1 MIQDVPS
8 CFYEHCGGFIGC
20 ASAWART
27 AYSRGRY
34 DLEITRNVRTLK
46 KKNWKLVI
54 LSGILYFVCQIC
66 RTDLSA
72 CMVDLLPDLG
82 IEKDAMGLAITAG
95 YIAYAVGMSIN
106 SLLTDHTN
114 PRLMICA
121 AMFCCAATHLG
132 IRLLPYLPVMIV
144 LWCVNGYAQSAV
156 WPSIV
161 RLTADNLPAER
172 QEDSMRIIALFQHA
186 GSLSCYLIV
195 PAELALGGWRTAMTI
210 TSAACLTLG
219 LVWFLMRDL
228 RAVSQTSEKRKNNA
242 AKLNWQFFRKG
253 KLFYFMGVACLTG
266 MIRDGLTTWAPVY
279 FSDEFS
285 LNATL
290 SLILSAV
297 LPAAKILALAVHP
310 TVQKKV
316 SKTRTQLIVFYA
328 GCAAAAGIV
337 LLANFAGWSLIAA
350 GFMAVMLCL
359 MVCTDLSFTI
369 SIPLQFGAVGRSAT
383 VSGIL
388 DCMLYVGAAI
398 SSYLFALL
406 AQLGGWTATIL
417 CWIGIPMLAIAI
429 LLSTKRL
436 EPELLAVENVE
447 ENR

>member
-1 MIQDVPS
+1 M
-8 CFYEHCGGFIGC
+8 
-20 ASAWART
+20 
-27 AYSRGRY
+27 
-34 DLEITRNVRTLK
+34 K
-46 KKNWKLVI
+46 KKHWKLVI

-82 IEKDAMGLAITAG
+82 IAKDSMGLAITAG

-106 SLLTDHTN
+106 SLLTDRTN

-144 LWCVNGYAQSAV
+144 LWCINGYAQSAV

-161 RLTADNLPAER
+161 RLTADNLPAEQ
-172 QEDSMRIIALFQHA
+172 QESALRIVSLFQHA
-186 GSLSCYLIV
+186 GSLSCFLIV
-195 PAELALGGWRTAMTI
+195 PAELALGGWRTAMSVTA
-210 TSAACLTLG
+210 AACLTLG
-219 LVWFLMRDL
+219 LVWALMREL
-228 RAVSQTSEKRKNNA
+228 CTAPQTAQTQKNQA
-242 AKLNWQFFRKG
+242 AKLNWQFFRRG
-253 KLFYFMGVACLTG
+253 RLFYFMGVACLTG
-266 MIRDGLTTWAPVY
+266 MIRDGLTSWAPVY
-279 FSDEFS
+279 FSEEFS

-310 TVQKKV
+310 AVQKKIP
-316 SKTRTQLIVFYA
+316 KIRMQLIVFYV
-328 GCAAAAGIV
+328 GCAAAACIV
-337 LLANFAGWSLIAA
+337 LLANLAGWTLAAA

-369 SIPLQFGAVGRSAT
+369 SIPIQFGSVGRSAT

-388 DCMLYVGAAI
+388 DCMLYLGAAI

-406 AQLGGWTATIL
+406 AQWGGWTATIVS
-417 CWIGIPMLAIAI
+417 WIVIPLIAIGI
-429 LLSTKRL
+429 LLSRKNL
-436 EPELLAVENVE
+436 EPETAEKD
-447 ENR
+447 

>member
-1 MIQDVPS
+1 M
-8 CFYEHCGGFIGC
+8 
-20 ASAWART
+20 
-27 AYSRGRY
+27 
-34 DLEITRNVRTLK
+34 K
-46 KKNWKLVI
+46 KKHWKLVI

-82 IEKDAMGLAITAG
+82 IAKDAMGLAITAG

-106 SLLTDHTN
+106 SLLTDRTN

-144 LWCVNGYAQSAV
+144 LWCINGYAQSAV
-156 WPSIV
+156 WPSLV
-161 RLTADNLPAER
+161 RLTADNLPAEQ
-172 QEDSMRIIALFQHA
+172 QESALRIVSLFQHA
-186 GSLSCYLIV
+186 GSLSCFLIV
-195 PAELALGGWRTAMTI
+195 PAELALGGWRTAMSVTA
-210 TSAACLTLG
+210 AACLTLG
-219 LVWFLMRDL
+219 LVWALMREL
-228 RAVSQTSEKRKNNA
+228 CTAPQTAQTQKNQA
-242 AKLNWQFFRKG
+242 AKLNWQFFRRG
-253 KLFYFMGVACLTG
+253 RLFYFMGVACLTG
-266 MIRDGLTTWAPVY
+266 MIRDGLTSWAPVY
-279 FSDEFS
+279 FSEEFS

-310 TVQKKV
+310 AVQKKV
-316 SKTRTQLIVFYA
+316 PKTRTQLIVFYV
-328 GCAAAAGIV
+328 GCAAAACIV
-337 LLANFAGWSLIAA
+337 LLANLAGWTLAAA

-369 SIPLQFGAVGRSAT
+369 SIPIQFGSVGRSAT

-388 DCMLYVGAAI
+388 DCMLYLGAAI

-406 AQLGGWTATIL
+406 AQWGGWTATIVS
-417 CWIGIPMLAIAI
+417 WIVIPLIAIGI
-429 LLSTKRL
+429 LLSRKNL
-436 EPELLAVENVE
+436 EPETAEKD
-447 ENR
+447 

>member
-1 MIQDVPS
+1 MIQDVLS
-8 CFYEHCGGFIGC
+8 CSYGHCGGFIGC
-20 ASAWART
+20 ASAWAGT
-27 AYSRGRY
+27 AYSGGRY
-34 DLEITRNVRTLK
+34 DLEITRNVKTLK

-106 SLLTDHTN
+106 SLLTDRTN
-114 PRLMICA
+114 PRRMICA

-144 LWCVNGYAQSAV
+144 LWCINGYAQSAV

-161 RLTADNLPAER
+161 RLTADNLPAGQ
-172 QEDSMRIIALFQHA
+172 QESALRIVAFFQHA

-195 PAELALGGWRTAMTI
+195 PAELALGGWRTAMTV

-219 LVWFLMRDL
+219 FVWLLMREL
-228 RAVSQTSEKRKNNA
+228 SAAPQRPEETPKYA

-253 KLFYFMGVACLTG
+253 KLLYFMAIACLTG

-285 LNATL
+285 LNATF
-290 SLILSAV
+290 SLILSAL

-310 TVQKKV
+310 TVRKKV
-316 SKTRTQLIVFYA
+316 SNTRTQLIVFYA

-337 LLANFAGWSLIAA
+337 LLANFAGWTLAAA

-369 SIPLQFGAVGRSAT
+369 SIPLQFGAAGRSAT

-417 CWIGIPMLAIAI
+417 CWIVIPMLAIAI
-429 LLSTKRL
+429 LLSAKRL
-436 EPELLAVENVE
+436 EPELVPVKTAE
-447 ENR
+447 EKR

>member
-1 MIQDVPS
+1 M
-8 CFYEHCGGFIGC
+8 
-20 ASAWART
+20 
-27 AYSRGRY
+27 
-34 DLEITRNVRTLK
+34 K
-46 KKNWKLVI
+46 KKHWKLVI
-54 LSGILYFVCQIC
+54 LSGILYFFCQIC

-82 IEKDAMGLAITAG
+82 IAKDAMGLAITAG

-106 SLLTDHTN
+106 SLLTDRTN

-161 RLTADNLPAER
+161 RLTADNLPAEQ
-172 QEDSMRIIALFQHA
+172 QESALRIVSLFQHA
-186 GSLSCYLIV
+186 GSLSCFLIV
-195 PAELALGGWRTAMTI
+195 PAELALGGWRTAMSVTA
-210 TSAACLTLG
+210 AACLTLG
-219 LVWFLMRDL
+219 LVWALMREL
-228 RAVSQTSEKRKNNA
+228 CTAPQTAQTQKNQA
-242 AKLNWQFFRKG
+242 AKLNWQFFRRG
-253 KLFYFMGVACLTG
+253 RLFYFMGVACLTG
-266 MIRDGLTTWAPVY
+266 MIRDGLTSWAPVY
-279 FSDEFS
+279 FSEEFS

-310 TVQKKV
+310 AVQKKV
-316 SKTRTQLIVFYA
+316 PKTRTQLIVFYV
-328 GCAAAAGIV
+328 GCAAAACIV
-337 LLANFAGWSLIAA
+337 LLANLAGWTLAAA

-369 SIPLQFGAVGRSAT
+369 SIPIQFGSVGRSAT

-388 DCMLYVGAAI
+388 DCMLYLGAAI

-406 AQLGGWTATIL
+406 AQWGGWTATIVS
-417 CWIGIPMLAIAI
+417 WIVIPLIAIGI
-429 LLSTKRL
+429 LLSRKNL
-436 EPELLAVENVE
+436 EPETAEKSHL
-447 ENR
+447 

>member
-1 MIQDVPS
+1 M
-8 CFYEHCGGFIGC
+8 
-20 ASAWART
+20 
-27 AYSRGRY
+27 
-34 DLEITRNVRTLK
+34 K
-46 KKNWKLVI
+46 KKHWKLVI

-82 IEKDAMGLAITAG
+82 IAKDAMGLAITAG

-106 SLLTDHTN
+106 SLLTDRTN

-144 LWCVNGYAQSAV
+144 LWCINGYAQSAV
-156 WPSIV
+156 WPSLV
-161 RLTADNLPAER
+161 RLTADNLPAEQ
-172 QEDSMRIIALFQHA
+172 QESALRIVSLFQHA
-186 GSLSCYLIV
+186 GSLSCFLIV
-195 PAELALGGWRTAMTI
+195 PAELALGGWRTAMSVTA
-210 TSAACLTLG
+210 AACLTLG
-219 LVWFLMRDL
+219 LVWALMREL
-228 RAVSQTSEKRKNNA
+228 CTAPQTAQTQKNQA
-242 AKLNWQFFRKG
+242 AKLNWQFFRRG
-253 KLFYFMGVACLTG
+253 RLFYFMGVACLTG
-266 MIRDGLTTWAPVY
+266 MIRDGLTSWAPVY
-279 FSDEFS
+279 FSEEFS

-310 TVQKKV
+310 AVQKKV
-316 SKTRTQLIVFYA
+316 PKTRTQLIVFYV
-328 GCAAAAGIV
+328 GCAAAACIV
-337 LLANFAGWSLIAA
+337 LLANLAGWTLAAA

-369 SIPLQFGAVGRSAT
+369 SIPIQFGSVGRSAT

-388 DCMLYVGAAI
+388 DCMLYLGAAI

-406 AQLGGWTATIL
+406 AQWGGWTATIVS
-417 CWIGIPMLAIAI
+417 WIVIPLIAIGI
-429 LLSTKRL
+429 LLSRKNL
-436 EPELLAVENVE
+436 EPETAEKSHL
-447 ENR
+447 

>member
-1 MIQDVPS
+1 MWLITNRLFS
-8 CFYEHCGGFIGC
+8 RHFHTHLRHNYHCFSKNAC
-20 ASAWART
+20 AT
-27 AYSRGRY
+27 I
-34 DLEITRNVRTLK
+34 LKEIRRRIKALK
-46 KKNWKLVI
+46 KKHWKLVI

-82 IEKDAMGLAITAG
+82 IAKDAMGLAITAG

-106 SLLTDHTN
+106 SLLTDRTN

-144 LWCVNGYAQSAV
+144 LCCVNGYAQSAV

-161 RLTADNLPAER
+161 RLTADNLPAEQ
-172 QEDSMRIIALFQHA
+172 QESALRIVSLFQHA
-186 GSLSCYLIV
+186 GSLSCFLIV
-195 PAELALGGWRTAMTI
+195 PAELALGGWRTAMSVTA
-210 TSAACLTLG
+210 AACLTLSF
-219 LVWFLMRDL
+219 VWFLMRDL
-228 RAVSQTSEKRKNNA
+228 RTASQTTQMQKKRA
-242 AKLNWQFFRKG
+242 AKLNWQFFRRG
-253 KLFYFMGVACLTG
+253 KLLYFMGVACLTG
-266 MIRDGLTTWAPVY
+266 MIRDGLTSWAPVY
-279 FSDEFS
+279 FSEEFS

-310 TVQKKV
+310 AVQKKV
-316 SKTRTQLIVFYA
+316 PKTRTQLIVFYV
-328 GCAAAAGIV
+328 GCAAAACIV
-337 LLANFAGWSLIAA
+337 LLANLAGWTLAAA

-369 SIPLQFGAVGRSAT
+369 SIPIQFGSVGRSAT

-388 DCMLYVGAAI
+388 DCMLYLGAAI

-406 AQLGGWTATIL
+406 AQWGGWTATIVS
-417 CWIGIPMLAIAI
+417 WIVIPLIAICI
-429 LLSTKRL
+429 LLSRKNL
-436 EPELLAVENVE
+436 EPETAEKSHL
-447 ENR
+447 

>member
-1 MIQDVPS
+1 MWLITNRLFS
-8 CFYEHCGGFIGC
+8 RHFHTHFRHNYHCFSKNACVTI
-20 ASAWART
+20 
-27 AYSRGRY
+27 
-34 DLEITRNVRTLK
+34 LKEIRRRIKALK
-46 KKNWKLVI
+46 KKHWKLVI
-54 LSGILYFVCQIC
+54 LSGILYFFCQIC

-82 IEKDAMGLAITAG
+82 IAKDAMGLAITAG

-106 SLLTDHTN
+106 SLLTDRTN

-144 LWCVNGYAQSAV
+144 LCCVNGYAQSAV

-161 RLTADNLPAER
+161 RLTADNLPAEQ
-172 QEDSMRIIALFQHA
+172 QESALRIVSLFQHA
-186 GSLSCYLIV
+186 GSLSCF
-195 PAELALGGWRTAMTI
+195 LGGWRTAMSVTA
-210 TSAACLTLG
+210 AACLTLSF
-219 LVWFLMRDL
+219 VWFLMRDL
-228 RAVSQTSEKRKNNA
+228 RTASQTTQMQKKRA
-242 AKLNWQFFRKG
+242 AKLNWQFFRRG
-253 KLFYFMGVACLTG
+253 KLLYFMGVACLTG
-266 MIRDGLTTWAPVY
+266 MIRDGLTSWAPVY
-279 FSDEFS
+279 FSEEFS

-310 TVQKKV
+310 AVQKKV
-316 SKTRTQLIVFYA
+316 PKTRTQLIVFYV
-328 GCAAAAGIV
+328 GCAAAACIV
-337 LLANFAGWSLIAA
+337 LLANLAGWTLAAA

-369 SIPLQFGAVGRSAT
+369 SIPIQFGSVGRSAT

-388 DCMLYVGAAI
+388 DCMLYLGAAI

-406 AQLGGWTATIL
+406 AQWGGWTATIVS
-417 CWIGIPMLAIAI
+417 WIVIPLIAIGI
-429 LLSTKRL
+429 LLSRKNL
-436 EPELLAVENVE
+436 EPETAEKD
-447 ENR
+447 

>member
-1 MIQDVPS
+1 M
-8 CFYEHCGGFIGC
+8 
-20 ASAWART
+20 
-27 AYSRGRY
+27 
-34 DLEITRNVRTLK
+34 K
-46 KKNWKLVI
+46 KKHWKLVI

-82 IEKDAMGLAITAG
+82 IAKDAMGLAITAG

-106 SLLTDHTN
+106 SLLTDRTN
-114 PRLMICA
+114 PRLMICI
-121 AMFCCAATHLG
+121 AMFCCAAAHIG
-132 IRLLPYLPVMIV
+132 IRLRPDIPVIIG
-144 LWCVNGYAQSAV
+144 LWCINGYAQSAV

-161 RLTADNLPAER
+161 RLTADNFPLEQ
-172 QEDSMRIIALFQHA
+172 QESALRIIALFQHA

-195 PAELALGGWRTAMTI
+195 PAELALGGWRTAMAV

-219 LVWFLMRDL
+219 LVWLLMRDL
-228 RAVSQTSEKRKNNA
+228 HTVTQTSEKQEKQA
-242 AKLNWQFFRKG
+242 AKLNWQFFRSG
-253 KLFYFMGVACLTG
+253 KLFYFMGAACLTG
-266 MIRDGLTTWAPVY
+266 MIRDGVTSWAPVY
-279 FSDEFS
+279 FSEEFS

-310 TVQKKV
+310 TVRKRV
-316 SKTRTQLIVFYA
+316 SNTRSQLIVFYA

-337 LLANFAGWSLIAA
+337 LLANVAGWTLAAA

-369 SIPLQFGAVGRSAT
+369 SIPIQFGAAGRSAT

-388 DCMLYVGAAI
+388 DCMLYAGAAV

-406 AQLGGWTATIL
+406 AQWGGWNATIIS
-417 CWIGIPMLAIAI
+417 WIAI
-429 LLSTKRL
+429 PLLAVLVLLSRKDL
-436 EPELLAVENVE
+436 EPELSSLEAVKSPH
-447 ENR
+447 

>member
-1 MIQDVPS
+1 M
-8 CFYEHCGGFIGC
+8 
-20 ASAWART
+20 
-27 AYSRGRY
+27 
-34 DLEITRNVRTLK
+34 K
-46 KKNWKLVI
+46 KKHWKLVI

-82 IEKDAMGLAITAG
+82 IAKDAMGLAITAG

-106 SLLTDHTN
+106 SLLTDRTN

-161 RLTADNLPAER
+161 RLTADNLPAEQ
-172 QEDSMRIIALFQHA
+172 QESALRIVSLFQHA
-186 GSLSCYLIV
+186 GSLSCFLIV
-195 PAELALGGWRTAMTI
+195 PAELALGGWRTAMSVTA
-210 TSAACLTLG
+210 AACLTLG
-219 LVWFLMRDL
+219 LVWALMREL
-228 RAVSQTSEKRKNNA
+228 CTAPQTAQTQKNQA
-242 AKLNWQFFRKG
+242 AKLNWQFFRRG
-253 KLFYFMGVACLTG
+253 KLLYFMGVACLTG
-266 MIRDGLTTWAPVY
+266 MIRDGLTSWAPVY
-279 FSDEFS
+279 FSEEFS

-310 TVQKKV
+310 AVQKKV
-316 SKTRTQLIVFYA
+316 PKTRTQLIVFYV
-328 GCAAAAGIV
+328 GCAAAACIV
-337 LLANFAGWSLIAA
+337 LLANLAGWTLAAA

-369 SIPLQFGAVGRSAT
+369 SIPIQFGSVGRSAT

-388 DCMLYVGAAI
+388 DCMLYLGAAI

-406 AQLGGWTATIL
+406 AQWGGWTATIVS
-417 CWIGIPMLAIAI
+417 WIVIPLIAIGI
-429 LLSTKRL
+429 LLSRKNL
-436 EPELLAVENVE
+436 EPETAEKSHL
-447 ENR
+447 

>member
-1 MIQDVPS
+1 M
-8 CFYEHCGGFIGC
+8 
-20 ASAWART
+20 
-27 AYSRGRY
+27 
-34 DLEITRNVRTLK
+34 K
-46 KKNWKLVI
+46 KKHWKLVI

-82 IEKDAMGLAITAG
+82 IAKDAMGLAITAG

-106 SLLTDHTN
+106 SLLTDRTN

-144 LWCVNGYAQSAV
+144 LWCINGYAL
-156 WPSIV
+156 WPSLV
-161 RLTADNLPAER
+161 RLTADNLPAEQ
-172 QEDSMRIIALFQHA
+172 QESALRIVSLFQHA
-186 GSLSCYLIV
+186 GSLSCFLIV
-195 PAELALGGWRTAMTI
+195 PAELALGGWRMAMTV
-210 TSAACLTLG
+210 TAAACLTLG
-219 LVWFLMRDL
+219 FVWFLMRDL
-228 RAVSQTSEKRKNNA
+228 RTASQTTQMQKKRA
-242 AKLNWQFFRKG
+242 AKLNWQFFRRG
-253 KLFYFMGVACLTG
+253 RLFYFMGVACL
-266 MIRDGLTTWAPVY
+266 VY
-279 FSDEFS
+279 FSEEFS

-310 TVQKKV
+310 AVQKKIP
-316 SKTRTQLIVFYA
+316 KTRMQLIVFYA
-328 GCAAAAGIV
+328 GCAAAACIV
-337 LLANFAGWSLIAA
+337 LLANLAGWTLAAA

-369 SIPLQFGAVGRSAT
+369 SIPIQFGSVGRSAT

-388 DCMLYVGAAI
+388 DCMLYLGAAI

-406 AQLGGWTATIL
+406 AQWGGWTATIVS
-417 CWIGIPMLAIAI
+417 WIVIPLIAIGI
-429 LLSTKRL
+429 LLSRKNL
-436 EPELLAVENVE
+436 EPETAEKD
-447 ENR
+447 

>member
-1 MIQDVPS
+1 MWLITNRLFS
-8 CFYEHCGGFIGC
+8 RHFHTHLRHNYHCFSKNAC
-20 ASAWART
+20 AT
-27 AYSRGRY
+27 I
-34 DLEITRNVRTLK
+34 LKEIRRRIKALK
-46 KKNWKLVI
+46 KKHWKLVI

-82 IEKDAMGLAITAG
+82 IAKDAMGLAITAG

-106 SLLTDHTN
+106 SLLTDRTN

-144 LWCVNGYAQSAV
+144 LWCINGYAQSAV
-156 WPSIV
+156 WPSLV
-161 RLTADNLPAER
+161 RLTADNLPAEQ
-172 QEDSMRIIALFQHA
+172 QESALRIVSLFQHA
-186 GSLSCYLIV
+186 GSLSCFLIV
-195 PAELALGGWRTAMTI
+195 PAELALGGWRTAMSVTA
-210 TSAACLTLG
+210 AACLTLG
-219 LVWFLMRDL
+219 FVWFLMRDL
-228 RAVSQTSEKRKNNA
+228 RTASQTTQTQKNQA
-242 AKLNWQFFRKG
+242 AKLNWQFFRRG
-253 KLFYFMGVACLTG
+253 RLFYFMGVACLTG
-266 MIRDGLTTWAPVY
+266 MIRDGLTSWAPVY
-279 FSDEFS
+279 FSEEFS

-310 TVQKKV
+310 AVQKKV
-316 SKTRTQLIVFYA
+316 PKTRTQLIVFYV
-328 GCAAAAGIV
+328 GCAAAACIV
-337 LLANFAGWSLIAA
+337 LLANLAGWTLAAA

-369 SIPLQFGAVGRSAT
+369 SIPIQFGSVGRSAT

-388 DCMLYVGAAI
+388 DCMLYLGAAI

-406 AQLGGWTATIL
+406 AQWGGWTATIVS
-417 CWIGIPMLAIAI
+417 WIVIPLIAIGI
-429 LLSTKRL
+429 LLSRKNL
-436 EPELLAVENVE
+436 EPETAEKD
-447 ENR
+447 

>member
-1 MIQDVPS
+1 M
-8 CFYEHCGGFIGC
+8 
-20 ASAWART
+20 
-27 AYSRGRY
+27 
-34 DLEITRNVRTLK
+34 K
-46 KKNWKLVI
+46 KKHWKLVI
-54 LSGILYFVCQIC
+54 LSGILYFFCQIC

-82 IEKDAMGLAITAG
+82 IAKDAMGLAITAG

-106 SLLTDHTN
+106 SLLTDRTN

-144 LWCVNGYAQSAV
+144 LWCINGYAQSAV

-161 RLTADNLPAER
+161 RLTADNLPAEQ
-172 QEDSMRIIALFQHA
+172 QESALRIVSLFQHA
-186 GSLSCYLIV
+186 GSLSCFLIV
-195 PAELALGGWRTAMTI
+195 PAELALGGWRTAMSVTA
-210 TSAACLTLG
+210 AACLTLG
-219 LVWFLMRDL
+219 FVWSLMRDL
-228 RAVSQTSEKRKNNA
+228 RTASQTTQMQKKRA
-242 AKLNWQFFRKG
+242 AKLNWQFFRRG
-253 KLFYFMGVACLTG
+253 KLLYFMGAACLTG
-266 MIRDGLTTWAPVY
+266 MIRDGLTSWAPVY
-279 FSDEFS
+279 FSEEFS

-310 TVQKKV
+310 AVQKKIP
-316 SKTRTQLIVFYA
+316 KTRMQLIVFYV
-328 GCAAAAGIV
+328 GCAAAACIV
-337 LLANFAGWSLIAA
+337 LLANFAGWTLAAA

-369 SIPLQFGAVGRSAT
+369 SIPIQFGSVGRSAT

-388 DCMLYVGAAI
+388 DCMLYLGAAI

-406 AQLGGWTATIL
+406 AQWGGWTATIVS
-417 CWIGIPMLAIAI
+417 WIVIPLIAIGI
-429 LLSTKRL
+429 LLSRKNL
-436 EPELLAVENVE
+436 EPETAEKSHL
-447 ENR
+447 

>member
-1 MIQDVPS
+1 M
-8 CFYEHCGGFIGC
+8 
-20 ASAWART
+20 
-27 AYSRGRY
+27 
-34 DLEITRNVRTLK
+34 K
-46 KKNWKLVI
+46 KKHWKLVI
-54 LSGILYFVCQIC
+54 LSGILYFFCQIC

-82 IEKDAMGLAITAG
+82 IAKDAMGLAITAG

-106 SLLTDHTN
+106 SLLTDRTN

-144 LWCVNGYAQSAV
+144 LWCINGYAQSAV

-161 RLTADNLPAER
+161 RLTADNLPAEQ
-172 QEDSMRIIALFQHA
+172 QESALRIVSLFQHA
-186 GSLSCYLIV
+186 GSLSCFLIV
-195 PAELALGGWRTAMTI
+195 PAELALGGWRTAMSVTA
-210 TSAACLTLG
+210 AACLTLG
-219 LVWFLMRDL
+219 FVWFLMRDL
-228 RAVSQTSEKRKNNA
+228 RTASQTTQMQKKRA
-242 AKLNWQFFRKG
+242 VKLNWQFFRRG
-253 KLFYFMGVACLTG
+253 KLLYFMGAACLTG
-266 MIRDGLTTWAPVY
+266 MIRDGLTSWAPVY
-279 FSDEFS
+279 FSEEFS

-310 TVQKKV
+310 AVQKKV
-316 SKTRTQLIVFYA
+316 PKTRTQLIVFYV
-328 GCAAAAGIV
+328 GCAAAACIV
-337 LLANFAGWSLIAA
+337 LLANFAGWTLAAA

-369 SIPLQFGAVGRSAT
+369 SIPIQFGSVGRSAT

-388 DCMLYVGAAI
+388 DCMLYLGAAI

-406 AQLGGWTATIL
+406 AQWGGWTATIVS
-417 CWIGIPMLAIAI
+417 WIVIPLIAIGI
-429 LLSTKRL
+429 LLSRKNL
-436 EPELLAVENVE
+436 EPETAEKSHL
-447 ENR
+447 

>member
-1 MIQDVPS
+1 M
-8 CFYEHCGGFIGC
+8 
-20 ASAWART
+20 
-27 AYSRGRY
+27 
-34 DLEITRNVRTLK
+34 K
-46 KKNWKLVI
+46 KKHWKLVI
-54 LSGILYFVCQIC
+54 LSGILYFFCQIC

-82 IEKDAMGLAITAG
+82 IAKDAMGLAITAG

-106 SLLTDHTN
+106 SLLTDRTN

-161 RLTADNLPAER
+161 RLTADNLPAEQ
-172 QEDSMRIIALFQHA
+172 QESALRIVSLFQHA
-186 GSLSCYLIV
+186 GSLSCFLIV
-195 PAELALGGWRTAMTI
+195 PAELALGGWRTAMSVTA
-210 TSAACLTLG
+210 AACLTLG
-219 LVWFLMRDL
+219 LVWALMREL
-228 RAVSQTSEKRKNNA
+228 CTAPQTAQTQKNQA
-242 AKLNWQFFRKG
+242 AKLNWQFFRRG
-253 KLFYFMGVACLTG
+253 RLFYFMGVACLTG
-266 MIRDGLTTWAPVY
+266 MIRDGLTSWAPVY
-279 FSDEFS
+279 FSEEFS

-310 TVQKKV
+310 AVQKKIP
-316 SKTRTQLIVFYA
+316 KIRMQLIVFYV
-328 GCAAAAGIV
+328 GCAAAACIV
-337 LLANFAGWSLIAA
+337 LLANLAGWTLAAA

-369 SIPLQFGAVGRSAT
+369 SIPIQFGSVGRSAT

-388 DCMLYVGAAI
+388 DCMLYLGAAI

-406 AQLGGWTATIL
+406 AQWGGWTATIVS
-417 CWIGIPMLAIAI
+417 WIVIPLIAIGI
-429 LLSTKRL
+429 LLSRKNL
-436 EPELLAVENVE
+436 EPETAEKD
-447 ENR
+447 

>member
-1 MIQDVPS
+1 MFS
-8 CFYEHCGGFIGC
+8 RHFHTHLRHNYHCFSKNAC
-20 ASAWART
+20 AT
-27 AYSRGRY
+27 I
-34 DLEITRNVRTLK
+34 LKEIRRRIKALK
-46 KKNWKLVI
+46 KKHWKLVI
-54 LSGILYFVCQIC
+54 LSGILYFFCQIC

-82 IEKDAMGLAITAG
+82 IAKDAMGLAITAG

-106 SLLTDHTN
+106 SLLTDRTN

-144 LWCVNGYAQSAV
+144 LCCVNGYAQSAV

-161 RLTADNLPAER
+161 RLTADNLPAEQ
-172 QEDSMRIIALFQHA
+172 QESALRIVSLFQHA
-186 GSLSCYLIV
+186 GSLSCFLIV
-195 PAELALGGWRTAMTI
+195 PAELALGGWRTAMSVTA
-210 TSAACLTLG
+210 AACLTLSF
-219 LVWFLMRDL
+219 VWFLMRDL
-228 RAVSQTSEKRKNNA
+228 RTASQTTQMQKKRA
-242 AKLNWQFFRKG
+242 AKLNWQFFRRG
-253 KLFYFMGVACLTG
+253 KLLYFMGVACLTG
-266 MIRDGLTTWAPVY
+266 MIRDGLTSWAPVY
-279 FSDEFS
+279 FSEEFS

-310 TVQKKV
+310 AVQKKV
-316 SKTRTQLIVFYA
+316 PKTRTQLIVFYV
-328 GCAAAAGIV
+328 GCAAAACIV
-337 LLANFAGWSLIAA
+337 LLANLAGWTLAAA

-369 SIPLQFGAVGRSAT
+369 SIPIQFGSVGRSAT

-388 DCMLYVGAAI
+388 DCMLYLGAAI

-406 AQLGGWTATIL
+406 AQWGGWTATIVS
-417 CWIGIPMLAIAI
+417 WIVIPLIAIGI
-429 LLSTKRL
+429 LLSRKNL
-436 EPELLAVENVE
+436 EPETAEKD
-447 ENR
+447 

>member
-1 MIQDVPS
+1 M
-8 CFYEHCGGFIGC
+8 
-20 ASAWART
+20 
-27 AYSRGRY
+27 
-34 DLEITRNVRTLK
+34 K
-46 KKNWKLVI
+46 KKHWKLVI
-54 LSGILYFVCQIC
+54 LSGILYFFCQIC

-82 IEKDAMGLAITAG
+82 IAKDAMGLAITAG

-106 SLLTDHTN
+106 SLLTDRTN

-161 RLTADNLPAER
+161 RLTADNLPAEQ
-172 QEDSMRIIALFQHA
+172 QESALRIVSLFQHA
-186 GSLSCYLIV
+186 GSLSCFLIV
-195 PAELALGGWRTAMTI
+195 PAELALGGWRTAMSVTA
-210 TSAACLTLG
+210 AACLTLG
-219 LVWFLMRDL
+219 LVWALMREL
-228 RAVSQTSEKRKNNA
+228 CTAPQTAQTQKNQA
-242 AKLNWQFFRKG
+242 AKLNWQFFRRG
-253 KLFYFMGVACLTG
+253 RLFYFMGVACLTG
-266 MIRDGLTTWAPVY
+266 MIRDGLTSWAPVY
-279 FSDEFS
+279 FSEEFS

-310 TVQKKV
+310 AVQKKV
-316 SKTRTQLIVFYA
+316 PKTRTQLIVFYV
-328 GCAAAAGIV
+328 GCAAAACIV
-337 LLANFAGWSLIAA
+337 LLANLAGWTLAAA

-369 SIPLQFGAVGRSAT
+369 SIPIQFGSVGRSAT

-388 DCMLYVGAAI
+388 DCMLYLGAAI

-406 AQLGGWTATIL
+406 AQWGGWTATIVS
-417 CWIGIPMLAIAI
+417 WIVIPLIAIGI
-429 LLSTKRL
+429 LLSRKNL
-436 EPELLAVENVE
+436 EPETAEKD
-447 ENR
+447 

>member
-1 MIQDVPS
+1 M
-8 CFYEHCGGFIGC
+8 
-20 ASAWART
+20 
-27 AYSRGRY
+27 
-34 DLEITRNVRTLK
+34 K
-46 KKNWKLVI
+46 KKHWKLVI

-82 IEKDAMGLAITAG
+82 IAKDAMGLAITAG

-106 SLLTDHTN
+106 SLLTDRTN

-144 LWCVNGYAQSAV
+144 LWCINGYAQSAV

-161 RLTADNLPAER
+161 RLTADNLPAEQ
-172 QEDSMRIIALFQHA
+172 QESALRIVSLFQHA
-186 GSLSCYLIV
+186 GSLSCFLIV
-195 PAELALGGWRTAMTI
+195 PAELALGGWRTAMSVTA
-210 TSAACLTLG
+210 AACLTLG
-219 LVWFLMRDL
+219 FVWSLMRDL
-228 RAVSQTSEKRKNNA
+228 RTASQTTQMQKKRA
-242 AKLNWQFFRKG
+242 AKLNWLFFRRG
-253 KLFYFMGVACLTG
+253 RLFYFMGVACLTG
-266 MIRDGLTTWAPVY
+266 MIRDGLTSWAPVY
-279 FSDEFS
+279 FSEEFS

-310 TVQKKV
+310 AVQKKV
-316 SKTRTQLIVFYA
+316 PKTRTQLIVFYV
-328 GCAAAAGIV
+328 GCAAAACIV
-337 LLANFAGWSLIAA
+337 LLANFAGWTLAAA

-369 SIPLQFGAVGRSAT
+369 SIPIQFGSVGRSAT

-388 DCMLYVGAAI
+388 DCMLYLGAAI

-406 AQLGGWTATIL
+406 AQWGGWTATIVS
-417 CWIGIPMLAIAI
+417 WIVIPLIAIGI
-429 LLSTKRL
+429 LLSRKNL
-436 EPELLAVENVE
+436 EPETAEKD
-447 ENR
+447 

>member
-1 MIQDVPS
+1 M
-8 CFYEHCGGFIGC
+8 
-20 ASAWART
+20 
-27 AYSRGRY
+27 
-34 DLEITRNVRTLK
+34 K
-46 KKNWKLVI
+46 KKHWKLVI

-82 IEKDAMGLAITAG
+82 IAKDAMGLAITAG

-106 SLLTDHTN
+106 SLLTDRTN

-144 LWCVNGYAQSAV
+144 LWCINGYAQSAV

-161 RLTADNLPAER
+161 RLTADNLPAEQ
-172 QEDSMRIIALFQHA
+172 QESALRIVSLFQHA
-186 GSLSCYLIV
+186 GSLSCFLIV
-195 PAELALGGWRTAMTI
+195 PAELALGGWRTAMSVTA
-210 TSAACLTLG
+210 AACLTLG
-219 LVWFLMRDL
+219 FVWFLMRDL
-228 RAVSQTSEKRKNNA
+228 RTASQTTQMQKKRA
-242 AKLNWQFFRKG
+242 VKLNWQFFRRG
-253 KLFYFMGVACLTG
+253 KLLYFMGAACLTG
-266 MIRDGLTTWAPVY
+266 MIRDGLTSWAPVY
-279 FSDEFS
+279 FSEEFS

-310 TVQKKV
+310 AVQKKV
-316 SKTRTQLIVFYA
+316 PKTRTQLIVFYV
-328 GCAAAAGIV
+328 GCAAAACIV
-337 LLANFAGWSLIAA
+337 LLANFAGWTLAAA

-369 SIPLQFGAVGRSAT
+369 SIPIQFGSVGRSAT

-388 DCMLYVGAAI
+388 DCMLYLGAAI

-406 AQLGGWTATIL
+406 AQWGGWTATIVS
-417 CWIGIPMLAIAI
+417 WIVIPLIAIGI
-429 LLSTKRL
+429 LLSRKNL
-436 EPELLAVENVE
+436 EPETAEKSHL
-447 ENR
+447 

>member
-1 MIQDVPS
+1 M
-8 CFYEHCGGFIGC
+8 
-20 ASAWART
+20 
-27 AYSRGRY
+27 
-34 DLEITRNVRTLK
+34 K
-46 KKNWKLVI
+46 KKHWKLVI
-54 LSGILYFVCQIC
+54 LSGVLYFVCQIC

-82 IEKDAMGLAITAG
+82 IAKDAMGLAITAG

-106 SLLTDHTN
+106 SLLTDRTN

-121 AMFCCAATHLG
+121 AMFCCAAAHLG
-132 IRLLPYLPVMIV
+132 IRLLPHLPVMIV
-144 LWCVNGYAQSAV
+144 LWCINGYAQSAV

-172 QEDSMRIIALFQHA
+172 QEGALRIISLFQHA

-195 PAELALGGWRTAMTI
+195 PAELALGGWRTAMTV
-210 TSAACLTLG
+210 TAAACLTLG
-219 LVWFLMRDL
+219 LVWALMREL
-228 RAVSQTSEKRKNNA
+228 CAAPQTAETQKHQA
-242 AKLNWQFFRKG
+242 AKLNWQFFRRG

-266 MIRDGLTTWAPVY
+266 MIRDGLTSWAPVY
-279 FSDEFS
+279 FSEEFS

-310 TVQKKV
+310 AVQKKV
-316 SKTRTQLIVFYA
+316 PKTRTQLIVFYA

-337 LLANFAGWSLIAA
+337 LLANLAGWTLAAA
-350 GFMAVMLCL
+350 GFMSVMLCL

-369 SIPLQFGAVGRSAT
+369 SIPIQFGSVGRGAT

-388 DCMLYVGAAI
+388 DCMLYLGAAI

-406 AQLGGWTATIL
+406 AQWGGWTATIVS
-417 CWIGIPMLAIAI
+417 WFVIPVVAIVI
-429 LLSTKRL
+429 LLSRKDL
-436 EPELLAVENVE
+436 EPETAALEASEKS
-447 ENR
+447 RQ